1 MTQASASTRIGLDAA
16 LRPHHRR
23 EERSIMRT
31 TYEVRSGRRPLATR
45 QAWSAHDAVFDYV
58 RSLGCPQ
65 DEVVCLGAGAV
76 SWRGAVYRAEPVA
89 DEAVERPQLVGT
101 R

>member
-1 MTQASASTRIGLDAA
+1 
-16 LRPHHRR
+16 
-23 EERSIMRT
+23 MRA
-31 TYEVRSGRRPLATR
+31 TYQLRSGTRPLGVR
-45 QAWSAHDAVFDYV
+45 EAWSAHDAVFDYV

-65 DEVVCLGAGAV
+65 DEIVCLGAGAV

-89 DEAVERPQLVGT
+89 DEANESRQLVGT